1 MYYLFKSGTSYGK
14 NSAIFGQCS
23 WWSGHSVCR
32 CQRAVKAREEYK
44 GAVSCCAAFMIQGDL
59 NYVGWASHLV
69 CMCSHISPHQ
79 RFSLR
84 FSLRNY
90 YIFDYRWR
98 CNLKTFTCNNL
109 YFRTDLV
116 LRIHTHVT
124 SAY

>member
-1 MYYLFKSGTSYGK
+1 MAKTVQSSDNVLGGR
-14 NSAIFGQCS
+14 
-23 WWSGHSVCR
+23 GHSVCR
-32 CQRAVKAREEYK
+32 CQQAVKAREEYK

-59 NYVGWASHLV
+59 NYVGWVSPSCLYV
-69 CMCSHISPHQ
+69 FSSSHISPHQ

-84 FSLRNY
+84 FSLRNDF
-90 YIFDYRWR
+90 IFDYRWR